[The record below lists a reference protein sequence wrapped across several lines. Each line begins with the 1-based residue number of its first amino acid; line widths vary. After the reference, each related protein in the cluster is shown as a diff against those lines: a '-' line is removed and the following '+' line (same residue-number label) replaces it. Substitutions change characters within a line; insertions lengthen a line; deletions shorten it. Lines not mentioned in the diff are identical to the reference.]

1 MEKTQNLFDLT
12 SNQLDVMYQL
22 EALLEETA
30 GEIDERAEFLLD
42 ELSRAEDDLLAKLDA
57 YAIVIA
63 QMELDAEAYDA
74 KASYLRTKMETM
86 RSRASTKRRVV
97 DTLKS
102 RIIQS
107 MKALGMQKAETPNKV
122 SMSVRKAKAPVII
135 EDESLVPDEVSRITR
150 KPDKT
155 AIAQALQDGLPCD
168 FAKLGEPQEYVVLR

>member
-1 MEKTQNLFDLT
+1 MERNPNLLDLT

-42 ELSRAEDDLLAKLDA
+42 ELGRAEDDLLAKLDA

-63 QMELDAEAYDA
+63 QMEMDAEAYDA
-74 KASYLRTKMETM
+74 KASYLKEKMDAM
-86 RSRASTKRRVV
+86 RARSSTKRRVV

-107 MKALGMQKAETPNKV
+107 MRALGMQKAETPNKV
-122 SMSVRKAKAPVII
+122 SLSVRKAKAPVII
-135 EDESLVPDEVSRITR
+135 DDESLVPDEFSRITR

-168 FAKLGEPQEYVVLR
+168 FARFGEPQEYVVLR

>member
-1 MEKTQNLFDLT
+1 MERNPNLFDLT
-12 SNQLDVMYQL
+12 NDQLDAMYQL

-30 GEIDERAEFLLD
+30 GEIDERVEFLLD
-42 ELSRAEDDLLAKLDA
+42 ELGRAEENLLAKLDA

-74 KASYLRTKMETM
+74 KAAYLKEKMEVM
-86 RSRASTKRRVV
+86 RARSNTKRRVV

-102 RIIQS
+102 RIVQS
-107 MKALGMQKAETPNKV
+107 MRALGMQKAETPNKV

-135 EDESLVPDEVSRITR
+135 EDESLVPDEFSRITR

-155 AIAQALQDGLPCD
+155 AISQALQSGLVCD